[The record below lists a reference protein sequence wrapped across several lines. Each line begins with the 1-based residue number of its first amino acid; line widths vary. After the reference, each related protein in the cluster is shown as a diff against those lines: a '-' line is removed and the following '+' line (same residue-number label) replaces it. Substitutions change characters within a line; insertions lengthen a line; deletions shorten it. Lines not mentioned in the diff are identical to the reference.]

1 MKYSILILLG
11 IILYSCKEEVVVSEI
26 SARVYENCDQV
37 ASQVEIALKANSS
50 FGSFNE
56 PTILASA
63 ITDGNGYVRLSYELD
78 ESKSGRADLIK
89 INSNGYQTLISN
101 LDLKKDFDLDL
112 YATNT
117 TTLYLSLN
125 SNRVLTLQDT
135 LFVQF
140 SYGPIEKFY
149 VQPANGVIDTFKI
162 DVPNLLNASTFTW
175 LNYGIGI
182 AQFNLSKEAL
192 TIEDSLYQNIGLLLE
207 GCPKDGQVE
216 IAIQ

>member
-175 LNYGIGI
+175 
-182 AQFNLSKEAL
+182 
-192 TIEDSLYQNIGLLLE
+192 
-207 GCPKDGQVE
+207 
-216 IAIQ
+216 